1 MKHLRDSHVDGSS
14 LTLPMS
20 LALALSL
27 TVAVPAVGC
36 GPTRHLEPGTGA
48 SYSAVFEA
56 QRGAAKS
63 KKKKKK
69 KGKPMAMGAH
79 EATGTYQ
86 SYLDSFGGGGGAMGV
101 KDDTAAWNALAQQA
115 QSGKGSSIK
124 LGK

>member
-63 KKKKKK
+63 KKKK
-69 KGKPMAMGAH
+69 GKPMAMGAH
-79 EATGTYQ
+79 EASGTHQ
-86 SYLDSFGGGGGAMGV
+86 AYLDSFGGGGGAMGV